1 MSIATAVRLPPMPS
15 IRDIIKLYKLR
26 ALKQLSQNFLFEP
39 RLTDK
44 IVRNAGTITGNE
56 VCEVGPGPGSIT
68 RSILKKGPSRLVLIE
83 KDPRF
88 TPCLEMLA
96 QASKVPVSL
105 HIGDVMSF
113 TMQNMFSEDKRRS
126 WEEGLPGIRIIGN
139 LPFNV
144 STPLIIKWLHAIS
157 EKQSAWSYGRVPLT
171 LTFQKEVAERM
182 VAPEGSEQR
191 SRLSV
196 MCQNWCEVNHRFTI
210 SGKAFIPKPQVDV
223 GVVHFTPRV
232 TPIIDLP
239 FKLVEKVISCVFRY
253 RQKYVTKPASLL
265 FPKDR
270 PELVQH
276 LIERAQIRPDLRP
289 YQLSIYEF
297 AQLCHVYDALC
308 KEIPGLYDMK
318 IEDSLETGI
327 PQGDEEKKQAEERDD
342 QIDFNKL

>member
-1 MSIATAVRLPPMPS
+1 MATPIAARLPPMPS

-44 IVRNAGTITGNE
+44 IVHNAGTITGNE

-113 TMQNMFSEDKRRS
+113 TMQNMFSEDRRKS

-144 STPLIIKWLHAIS
+144 STPLIIKWLHAIA
-157 EKQSAWSYGRVPLT
+157 EK
-171 LTFQKEVAERM
+171 
-182 VAPEGSEQR
+182 
-191 SRLSV
+191 
-196 MCQNWCEVNHRFTI
+196 
-210 SGKAFIPKPQVDV
+210 
-223 GVVHFTPRV
+223 
-232 TPIIDLP
+232 
-239 FKLVEKVISCVFRY
+239 
-253 RQKYVTKPASLL
+253 LL

-270 PELVQH
+270 PELVQN
-276 LIERAQIRPDLRP
+276 LIERAQIRHDLRP
-289 YQLSIYEF
+289 YQMSIYQF
-297 AQLCHVYDALC
+297 AQLCHVYNAMC
-308 KEIPGLYDMK
+308 QEIPGLYDMQ
-318 IEDSLETGI
+318 IEDTLETGI
-327 PQGDEEKKQAEERDD
+327 PQSETENKKAEESDD